1 MEREE
6 AKTFLQCATSLE
18 NTFMIGQC
26 WEKCFGIIDN
36 MDGTGRDGAK
46 TFQQCA
52 IDP

>member
-1 MEREE
+1 
-6 AKTFLQCATSLE
+6 
-18 NTFMIGQC
+18 MIGLVLG
-26 WEKCFGIIDN
+26 EMFRVIDN